1 MNHPAPRLQPLPP
14 EHWGEDAIAALRSA
28 FPGDVVEA
36 FRTSDSPPNV
46 LATMLHHP
54 ALAGP
59 FTAYGNVLLQ
69 EPAIG
74 HRARELLLLR
84 VAWRTR
90 ARYEWVHHVG
100 LASRYG
106 IRHDDIEAIVNNV
119 DASSWT
125 SIERDLVAAA
135 DQLLDNYRIEDEVW
149 ARLAEY
155 FDERQL
161 VEIPFIVG
169 TYTCLAMAFNSWGL
183 QVEAAVQTAGI
194 PLLPE

>member
-1 MNHPAPRLQPLPP
+1 MNDPAPRLEPLPP
-14 EHWGEDAIAALRSA
+14 EHWGDDAIAALQRA

-36 FRTSDSPPNV
+36 FRTSGSPPNV
-46 LATMLHHP
+46 LATMLHYP
-54 ALAGP
+54 ELAGS

-69 EPAIG
+69 QPAIG
-74 HRARELLLLR
+74 HRARELMLLR

-100 LASRYG
+100 LAARYE
-106 IRHDDIEAIVNNV
+106 IRRDDV
-119 DASSWT
+119 DAIINDVAAPSWT
-125 SIERDLVAAA
+125 PIERDLVAAA
-135 DQLLDNYRIEDEVW
+135 DQLLDNYRIDDEIW

-183 QVEAAVQTAGI
+183 QVEAAV
-194 PLLPE
+194 